1 LRITIRN
8 TLSVIRNYNYK
19 DMTRVKRGVA
29 ASKRRKNVLKRT
41 KGFTNRRRTNA
52 IAAKEALL
60 HADSYAY
67 GHRRTKKRDYRKL
80 WTIRINAVAHEQGMS
95 FSKLMDRLHKEKVV
109 LNKKMLAELAARNP
123 EAFANLV
130 KEVVK

>member
-1 LRITIRN
+1 
-8 TLSVIRNYNYK
+8 
-19 DMTRVKRGVA
+19 MTRIKRGTA
-29 ASKRRKNVLKRT
+29 AHKRRKYVLKRT

-67 GHRRTKKRDYRKL
+67 SHRRLKKRDFKKL
-80 WTIRINAVAHEQGMS
+80 WTIRINAAAREHGTTFS
-95 FSKLMDRLHKEKVV
+95 RLISKLTKSKIT

-123 EAFANLV
+123 KAFEKIVA
-130 KEVVK
+130 EVAG

>member
-1 LRITIRN
+1 
-8 TLSVIRNYNYK
+8 
-19 DMTRVKRGVA
+19 MTRIKRGVA
-29 ASKRRKNVLKRT
+29 AHKRRKYVLKRT

-67 GHRRTKKRDYRKL
+67 AHRRLRKRDFRKL
-80 WTIRINAVAHEQGMS
+80 WSVRINAAARENGTS
-95 FSKLMDRLHKEKVV
+95 FSKLMGSLKKEKIS

-123 EAFANLV
+123 QAFAAIVASV
-130 KEVVK
+130 K